1 MSIVRVNNDGSLHVR
16 SRLTIPAREVEIRV
30 TTSGGP
36 GGQHANRSL
45 TKVVACFDVAASTV
59 LTETDRT
66 MVMERLGRQAC
77 SSSSRFRSQSANKA
91 AALESLAHK
100 VASAL
105 VRPAPR
111 RPTRPT
117 IGSQIRRVEQKRARS
132 KVKQGRRGVG
142 D

>member
-1 MSIVRVNNDGSLHVR
+1 MSIVRVNADGSLRVR
-16 SRLTIPAREVEIRV
+16 SRLTIPAREVELRV

-45 TKVVACFDVAASTV
+45 TKVVACYDVAASTV
-59 LTETDRT
+59 LTEADRA
-66 MVMERLGRQAC
+66 MVMERLGRQVC
-77 SSSSRFRSQSANKA
+77 SSSSRFRSQSANRA

-100 VASAL
+100 VAGAL
-105 VRPAPR
+105 VRPVPR

-117 IGSQIRRVEQKRARS
+117 VGSQIRRVEQKRARS
-132 KVKQGRRGVG
+132 KVKQGRRGVE